1 MTRKKAVMRALAPLM
16 PAFLIVL
23 ALTIFF
29 VPSASA
35 GPVATDD
42 TTYSVLGRVFPDPM
56 AGCPTTPCDP
66 KARGNVPAV
75 QFIGLSELYGGLE
88 YLNSKP
94 EWQRYLE
101 VLVLDGKFGDGAASK
116 AEVEANPSTM
126 FAGNNLGSLE
136 WEPKATYVSA
146 GLPTSTLDRVK
157 SDLLV
162 ARVTDETVPD
172 AGKKR
177 YALSLSIHGIE
188 RAGAEGGTR
197 AMEDLVTAF
206 TTGIQ
211 DDPIVAPEVTEGS
224 PSFQDVL
231 KKTIIYF
238 TWPNPDGWRR
248 GSIGDL
254 GPSFQR
260 YNGNG
265 IDPNRDYVDI
275 GYSFRGYS
283 GNSEPETRAF
293 LGFYGDMRKAGIEF
307 AAGDD
312 LHGQPYADALSYT
325 LLPHGKHDLGKDTR
339 MRETA
344 KVINRAQYE
353 ATKWSPIIIDNDQP
367 VGGTIGECAPGVAVG
382 DVCPQI
388 YAQTWGSV
396 YDTINYTTTG
406 TLGDW
411 FDSRTGLNADGIDN
425 EMSFSHIDKDIRFDN
440 HTEQLHVAG
449 NKAIIYAHLAGMLD
463 PLSGAWDS
471 QGPSGY
477 VPNNRLRR
485 ERIETGGGAP
495 AGTRPQDNIE
505 DQLGAPGPD
514 GTVVLPFEVQRT
526 AEIYNGGMRVDI
538 TAANV
543 QGQSTGATRVQVQ
556 CRYCDEH
563 VGVEHS
569 DDWITVAEDYNQSPV
584 YRQAGVTAAVNRP
597 DPTGSGGN
605 AVEWRAVVDTFP
617 LALAELPA
625 PGPVSMDV
633 EFYSSPATLDGSSGG
648 DAPNVLEPYDVANTD
663 FFKELNRY
671 IIDRNDRFREIDPR
685 KVIDGSQS
693 LDELEHLV
701 LADIYLGDGYSPG
714 DRAAWTAKLKAWVER
729 GGTLLLTDNALTGL
743 TDLAGIPA
751 EAIEQTPVYVGQV
764 SFQRC
769 LAYAEDGT
777 CDGTENTLEDPLAA
791 GVAQPAARFN
801 SGMRRQMFEPTP
813 LGFAIQDEAGADKSA
828 ARQTHV
834 SGQVFTSAGG
844 RVVTSSA
851 DSEERTASAVIER
864 ATTGELPLGR
874 GKIRIAGAL
883 LPQPS
888 TEFDHPLGIE
898 PYAVTYTGY
907 IMLCNLL
914 DAGCSVTKGDPPGA
928 DSGPGGGPAGGPVAC
943 ASTAGFKKTGVKPKG
958 RRLRFRFKRF
968 VDRPVAVDVFQ
979 VSRGRKPLPNNRV
992 AKFRKKTSSFR
1003 WNGKG
1008 AQGDG
1013 IYFVRYRVRGAAG
1026 KIDTRRHVVQRRN
1039 GKWRKRPPHFRR
1051 GSCDLV
1057 PSFKLTFPTFG
1068 GTTNR
1073 TLGISYRLS
1082 TKARVSVTVKRG
1094 KQVVRKY
1101 RTVRRKA
1108 GKRFVLRLP
1117 AAGLARG
1124 DYRVKLVAKAG
1135 KRKVRS
1141 KLVARRL

>member
-1 MTRKKAVMRALAPLM
+1 M
-16 PAFLIVL
+16 PALLLAILCVL
-23 ALTIFF
+23 VLTA
-29 VPSASA
+29 PAA
-35 GPVATDD
+35 ATPVATDD
-42 TTYSVLGRVFPDPM
+42 ASYGVLGRVFPDPM
-56 AGCPTTPCDP
+56 AGCPTAPCDP
-66 KARGNVPAV
+66 LARGNLPAF

-101 VLVLDGKFGDGAASK
+101 VLVLDGKFGEGAASK
-116 AEVEANPSTM
+116 AEVEADPATM

-136 WEPKATYVSA
+136 WQPKPGYVSA

-157 SDLLV
+157 SDLVV

-177 YALSLSIHGIE
+177 YVLSLSIHGIE

-211 DDPIVAPEVTEGS
+211 DDPIVTPEVKEGA

-231 KKTIIYF
+231 KKAIVYF

-283 GNSEPETRAF
+283 GVSEPETRAF
-293 LGFYGDMRKAGIEF
+293 LGFYKDMRAAGIEF

-312 LHGQPYADALSYT
+312 LHGQPFADALSYT
-325 LLPHGKHDLGKDTR
+325 LLPHGRHDLGKDTR
-339 MRETA
+339 IRETA
-344 KVINRAQYE
+344 KIINRAQYE
-353 ATKWSPIIIDNDQP
+353 ATKWSPIIVANDEP
-367 VGGTIGECAPGVAVG
+367 VGGQTGACADTIAAGDACA
-382 DVCPQI
+382 QM

-425 EMSFSHIDKDIRFDN
+425 EMSFSHVDKDIRFDQ

-449 NKAIIYAHLAGMLD
+449 NKAIIYAHLAEMLD

-471 QGPSGY
+471 QGASGY
-477 VPNNRLRR
+477 VPGQRIKR
-485 ERIETGGGAP
+485 ERTEAGGGAP
-495 AGTRPQDNIE
+495 AGTQPQE
-505 DQLGAPGPD
+505 DIDGQIGAPGPD

-526 AEIYNGGMRVDI
+526 EQIYNGGMRVDI

-543 QGQSTGATRVQVQ
+543 QGESTGATRVRVQ
-556 CRYCDEH
+556 CRYCDDH
-563 VGVEHS
+563 VGAEEAAA
-569 DDWITVAEDYNQSPV
+569 DDWITVAEDYNQSPI

-597 DPTGSGGN
+597 DVTGIDGKQ
-605 AVEWRAVVDTFP
+605 VEWRAVVDSFP
-617 LALAELPA
+617 LSAVELPA
-625 PGPVSMDV
+625 PGPVRMDV
-633 EFYSSPATLDGSSGG
+633 DFTSEPATLDGSGA
-648 DAPNVLEPYDVANTD
+648 DAPNVLEAYDVANTD
-663 FFKELNRY
+663 FFRDLNRY
-671 IIDRNDRFREIDPR
+671 IIDPADRFREVDPR
-685 KVIDGSQS
+685 KVIDGRAK
-693 LDELEHLV
+693 LDGLRHLV
-701 LADIYLGDGYSPG
+701 LADVYLGEGYSAA
-714 DRAAWTAKLKAWVER
+714 DRATWTAKLKAWVQA
-729 GGTLLLTDNALTGL
+729 GGTLLLTDQALTGL

-769 LAYAEDGT
+769 TAYTEAGA
-777 CDGTENTLEDPLAA
+777 CDGTEQTVDDPLAA
-791 GVAQPAARFN
+791 GVAQPGARFN

-813 LGFAIQDEAGADKSA
+813 LGFAIQDAAGADKSA

-834 SGQVFTSAGG
+834 SGQVFTNAGG

-851 DSEERTASAVIER
+851 DEEERAAAAVIER
-864 ATTGELPLGR
+864 ATIGELPMGN
-874 GKIRIAGAL
+874 GKVRIAGAL

-888 TEFDHPLGIE
+888 TEYDHPLGIE

-914 DAGCSVTKGDPPGA
+914 DAGCTVTKGDPPGA

-943 ASTAGFKKTGVKPKG
+943 AATAGFKKARVRVRG
-958 RRLRFRFKRF
+958 RKLKFRFERF
-968 VDRPVAVDVFQ
+968 VERPVSVDVFQ

-992 AKFRKKTSSFR
+992 AKFRRKTRSFG
-1003 WNGKG
+1003 WKGKG
-1008 AQGDG
+1008 AKTDG
-1013 IYFVRYRVRGAAG
+1013 IYFVRFRVRGAAG
-1026 KIDTRRHVVQRRN
+1026 KIDTRRHVVERRN

-1073 TLGISYRLS
+1073 ALGISYRLS
-1082 TKARVSVTVKRG
+1082 TKARVKVTVKRG
-1094 KQVVRKY
+1094 RQ
-1101 RTVRRKA
+1101 TVRRYRAVTRRA
-1108 GKRFVLRLP
+1108 GKRWVLKLP
-1117 AAGLARG
+1117 ATGLARG
-1124 DYRVKLVAKAG
+1124 DYRVRLVAKAG

-1141 KLVARRL
+1141 TLVARRL